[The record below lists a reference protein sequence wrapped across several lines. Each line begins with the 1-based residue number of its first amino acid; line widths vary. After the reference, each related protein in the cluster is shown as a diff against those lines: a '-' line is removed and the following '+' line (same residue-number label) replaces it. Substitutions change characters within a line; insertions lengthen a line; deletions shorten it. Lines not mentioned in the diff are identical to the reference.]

1 MLSVFLIFCQKLCS
15 KRIVF
20 HNVIYTG
27 RVILLIRYLIDQY
40 PELYLDELRD
50 WIYFRTGETYAI
62 PTLSRCLSKIGLS
75 VKKVSKWLLFSPL
88 IGVYNLLLVR
98 TSWANA
104 GENMVWEDFC
114 GTLFFSW
121 VFFLLPEDVETSFDI
136 FANFCIEN
144 IPSSPTYSP
153 DRKFQSLLQ
162 NVFSITVKM
171 SRNL

>member
-1 MLSVFLIFCQKLCS
+1 MLLCCGLLSGFLIFCQKLCS

-114 GTLFFSW
+114 GTLFFS
-121 VFFLLPEDVETSFDI
+121 
-136 FANFCIEN
+136 
-144 IPSSPTYSP
+144 
-153 DRKFQSLLQ
+153 
-162 NVFSITVKM
+162 
-171 SRNL
+171 